1 MIKQI
6 IFIVS
11 LSFTIETHANLLI
24 NHNEKTDKLL
34 FKKVESENQSEKI
47 DNTHNNSV
55 KAIPAVK
62 AIPVIQSLP
71 TKVTK
76 PKPKPK
82 PLTRWEIV
90 QNEINAEVRN
100 MNSEINLY
108 NIAKNIGNIE
118 KASTLLKSILDRKAT
133 IKVLKKEQVYY

>member
-76 PKPKPK
+76 PKP
-82 PLTRWEIV
+82 LTRWEIV

>member
-71 TKVTK
+71 TKVI
-76 PKPKPK
+76 KPKPK

>member
-71 TKVTK
+71 TKVIK

>member
-34 FKKVESENQSEKI
+34 FKKVESEN
-47 DNTHNNSV
+47 HSV